1 MTFGALTKRKKPSLF
16 SLLYLSVPYPL
27 SPRNLDPLT
36 ETYHLGFYLT
46 YLARWPE
53 YMTTAVS
60 SNGDVMGYGKTRTP
74 TACDSSALHSPFP
87 LLPYE
92 RLV

>member
-1 MTFGALTKRKKPSLF
+1 MTTTRQFRCEDLF
-16 SLLYLSVPYPL
+16 RFNNV
-27 SPRNLDPLT
+27 NLDPLT

-60 SNGDVMGYGKTRTP
+60 SNGDVMGYSKKQRAVAEGTDATGRLTGRRTRR
-74 TACDSSALHSPFP
+74 
-87 LLPYE
+87 E
-92 RLV
+92 GR